1 MRASLAGAAQYPDP
15 SLGTQACW
23 HLTCG
28 SVPADPYG
36 LLDITENV
44 WEWIRQAYTGDRAS
58 RSKNTTPGTSCRIP
72 HIRAV
77 AAIATTSA
85 TSDQGRLAPARAE
98 LPSALR

>member
-44 WEWIRQAYTGDRAS
+44 WEWIRHAYTRRSRQPQQEHHAGHELSHPAHPRGGSDRDNE
-58 RSKNTTPGTSCRIP
+58 RY
-72 HIRAV
+72 
-77 AAIATTSA
+77 
-85 TSDQGRLAPARAE
+85 E
-98 LPSALR
+98 